1 MTREEK
7 VNFRT
12 LIRVSPDSAFNA
24 LATARGLNEWFTT
37 NAELEERPGGSIQFR
52 WKDWG
57 LDKYTGENPGDVVEY
72 DPPKRF
78 VFHWRADSG
87 TYFTTVE
94 VDFKQ
99 VDEGTIVH
107 LIEYG
112 YEDTPAGMVDLLNR
126 VSGWAQVLTLM
137 KFYLEHGARY

>member
-12 LIRVSPDSAFNA
+12 LIRVSPDRAFNA
-24 LATARGLNEWFTT
+24 LATARGLNEWFTSD
-37 NAELEERPGGSIQFR
+37 AELEERPGGPILFR

-94 VDFKQ
+94 VDFKE

-107 LIEYG
+107 LIENG